1 MVSRQECLALGVPSP
16 GSAPAAAQV
25 PIRELSDVNYC
36 LDKLSF
42 RCLNPCM
49 PATLQIV
56 QSPEKA
62 GALLQPGRLRLLEQ
76 LAEPDSAAGLGRRLG
91 VPRQKLNYHLRELER
106 EGFLE
111 FVEERRKGNCVER
124 VVRAAAHEFV
134 IAPQAGEHAAPDRFS
149 AAYLASTA
157 ARILRELASLCI
169 RSRHAGKRI
178 ATLTLETEIRFRS
191 AESRS
196 AFAEELTASI
206 AQLTAKYHSEGA
218 EGGRR
223 FRLIAASYPSM
234 KLEESSMESANL
246 E

>member
-1 MVSRQECLALGVPSP
+1 
-16 GSAPAAAQV
+16 
-25 PIRELSDVNYC
+25 
-36 LDKLSF
+36 
-42 RCLNPCM
+42 M

-62 GALLQPGRLRLLEQ
+62 GVLLQPGRLRLLEQ
-76 LAEPDSAAGLGRRLG
+76 LTEPDSAAGLARRLG

-111 FVEERRKGNCVER
+111 LVEERRKGNCMER
-124 VVRAAAHEFV
+124 VVRAVARKFL
-134 IAPQAGEHAAPDRFS
+134 IAPQTGESVTADRFS

-157 ARILRELASLCI
+157 ARMIRELASLCI
-169 RSRHAGKRI
+169 RARRAGKRI
-178 ATLTLETEIRFRS
+178 ATLTLETEIRFPS
-191 AESRS
+191 AESRA

-206 AQLTAKYHSEGA
+206 AQLVAKYHNEGA

-223 FRLIAASYPSM
+223 FRLIAASYPALKM
-234 KLEESSMESANL
+234 EESGNESANL